1 MNKKTITLVALGL
14 ALAAITYVTYNSLSQ
29 LNDIDYNLFEE
40 DLEEDND

>member
-29 LNDIDYNLFEE
+29 LNSIDYDLFATDE
-40 DLEEDND
+40 DEND